1 MRSKPKSLAL
11 GLLASTYGG
20 LAAAQ
25 VRLPMQLPE
34 NDFVWTWGRTNGLD
48 DRRRFAEDF
57 AVVGVEAGFRC
68 DLTGKMSLAR
78 GATTTEMR
86 DLESRLQTSL
96 FFIQDTATLMYELD
110 YYNQIEW
117 AVLDCKKQEAN
128 ETEADLQEREDKAR
142 ERAERA
148 RERRRARDSDE

>member
-1 MRSKPKSLAL
+1 MHSKPKLLAL
-11 GLLASTYGG
+11 GLLGSTYCG

-25 VRLPMQLPE
+25 LRLPMQLPE
-34 NDFVWTWGRTNGLD
+34 NDFVWTWGKSNGLD

-57 AVVGVEAGFRC
+57 SVVGGEAGFLC
-68 DLTGKMSLAR
+68 DLAGKMSLAR

-96 FFIQDTATLMYELD
+96 FFIQDTATLMYQLD
-110 YYNQIEW
+110 YYNELEW

-148 RERRRARDSDE
+148 RERRRSRDDD